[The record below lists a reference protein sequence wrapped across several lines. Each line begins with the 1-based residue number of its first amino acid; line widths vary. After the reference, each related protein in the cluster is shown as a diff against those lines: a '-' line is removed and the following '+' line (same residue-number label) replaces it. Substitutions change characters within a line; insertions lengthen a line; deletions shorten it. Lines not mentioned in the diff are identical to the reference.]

1 MEYAN
6 SNDRLTNILVSYLT
20 NLYESYKFLRIG
32 TEEFCEIGLT
42 AITNA
47 LEKYNPKN
55 ETEFARCIKKTASL
69 AIDNYIITHIQDKN
83 DCLAI
88 VSNYINDQSVNPK
101 TYEGAVDA
109 LNVLASFI
117 KKYIGVS
124 EIFFELIKVSP
135 KLERILSIIVTHE
148 RYIISE
154 GRAKELFNDDI
165 IISLI
170 EAYCLN
176 HKVPVKD
183 NIDEDKLSE
192 YIKRVE
198 ESFFDDNIKLY
209 FQDIGRTKI
218 LSPLEEDRIA
228 YKALTG
234 DSSAY
239 KILIEAHL
247 RYVVSIAKR
256 YKGRGLSFLDLI
268 QEGNIGL
275 IKASLKYDV
284 RRGNSFRTYATWWI
298 RESILLALANDSRNI
313 KIPYVTYYKIE
324 RFKRI
329 VSDLTVMFGKTPS
342 NAELAGYLHTTEE
355 NIENLKKISAD
366 TISLNSNIL
375 DEESELADFIP
386 NDEDTLDEMS
396 ITRVLPKE
404 VNDLLIKSK
413 LKDIEIMV
421 LTLRFG
427 LNNEHP
433 HKFNEIAIIIK
444 KSEKRTQ
451 QIFHEALARLRMY
464 SKIKTYSVYT
474 DDSKKAEEFIDYA
487 RNEYVRTGD
496 LKKKLEMNDTK

>member
-1 MEYAN
+1 MEHTN

-20 NLYESYKFLRIG
+20 NLYENYKFLRIG

-47 LEKYNPKN
+47 LEKYHPKN

-69 AIDNYIITHIQDKN
+69 AIDNYIMMHMQDEN

-88 VSNYINDQSVNPK
+88 VSNYISDISINPK
-101 TYEGAVDA
+101 TYEEAVSV
-109 LNVLASFI
+109 LNDIASFI

-124 EIFFELIKVSP
+124 GLFFELIKISP
-135 KLERILSIIVTHE
+135 KLKRILSIIVTHE
-148 RYIISE
+148 RYLISE
-154 GRAKELFNDDI
+154 GRAKELFNDDLEV
-165 IISLI
+165 SLI
-170 EAYCLN
+170 EAYCLD
-176 HKVPVKD
+176 HSIHIKD
-183 NIDEDKLSE
+183 NIDENKLSE

-198 ESFFDDNIKLY
+198 ESFFNDNIKLY
-209 FQDIGRTKI
+209 FQDIGRTKV

-228 YKALTG
+228 YKALAG
-234 DSSAY
+234 DKDAY
-239 KILIEAHL
+239 KMLIEAHL

-329 VSDLTVMFGKTPS
+329 VSDLTVIFGRNPS

-355 NIENLKKISAD
+355 HIEKLKRLSTD
-366 TISLNSNIL
+366 TISLNSNVS

-386 NDEDTLDEMS
+386 DDGASPDETS

-413 LKDIEIMV
+413 LKDIEIIV
-421 LTLRFG
+421 LSLRFG
-427 LNNEHP
+427 LNHEHP
-433 HKFNEIAIIIK
+433 HKFNEIALIVK

-464 SKIKTYSVYT
+464 SKIKTFSIYT

-487 RNEYVRTGD
+487 RDEYVRTGD
-496 LKKKLEMNDTK
+496 LKKKLEMNDIK